1 MRSNGIEIKSVNEY
15 ANLAAFP
22 VTGVSNTIYTAIDT
36 GIIYRW
42 SGSVYVVLSANLAD
56 AAWTAWT
63 PTLTNITLGNGALNC
78 KYKVIGKTVFFRFQL
93 VLGSTSAIGTNPQF
107 TNPVT
112 SVAVPSS
119 FVRCGAGEAIT
130 AAPAIYPAVV
140 LWSNPTAFTFFSQ
153 TAPYASIT
161 ATAPFTWGNGC
172 ILAAHGFYEIP

>member
-15 ANLAAFP
+15 ANLASFP

-42 SGSVYVVLSANLAD
+42 SGSAYVVLSANLAD

-63 PTLTNITLGNGALNC
+63 PTLTNITLGNGILNC

-107 TNPVT
+107 SPPVT
-112 SVAVPSS
+112 SVAPASN
-119 FVRCGAGEAIT
+119 FARCGAGEAIT
-130 AAPAIYPAVV
+130 NVPVMYPAVV
-140 LWSNPTAFTFFSQ
+140 LWSSTTTFTFFSQ

-161 ATAPFTWGNGC
+161 ATAPFVWGINC
-172 ILAAHGFYEIP
+172 TLAAHGFYEIP